1 MAGVSDIINDP
12 SIALLGVP
20 RAPISSDPFTA
31 GQRFAFTNDRER
43 EARAYM
49 QALAGNN
56 QLRSLM
62 QQRLMTQ
69 ETQMERLKQ
78 LEQLRL
84 TLGPAGAASAANLPD
99 ITGFAGASTP
109 VAFAQLQAN
118 AQKTASEGA
127 LEGAK
132 AGQLPIQ
139 SQAFSDVTGF
149 GVREQTPIGQSQAI
163 AAARVP
169 TIENFIRGTKVKQ
182 GAPADIAAESLAR
195 ARGQPTASA
204 GQPGQGIPTGAQT
217 DKFKDIVE
225 KLQVISPGKKYHFII
240 RQDGVMVVVEV
251 DSVTGEEAEVFKF
264 GTNGQSISE

>member
-20 RAPISSDPFTA
+20 RAPINADPFTA

-56 QLRSLM
+56 QLRTLM

-84 TLGPAGAASAANLPD
+84 TLGAEGAAGAAGLPVS
-99 ITGFAGASTP
+99 GFASARTP
-109 VAFAQLQAN
+109 VDFAQLQAN
-118 AQKTASEGA
+118 AQKTASQSA

-149 GVREQTPIGQSQAI
+149 GVREQTPIGQSQAV

-182 GAPADIAAESLAR
+182 GAPADIAAESIAR

-204 GQPGQGIPTGAQT
+204 GQPGQGIPTEAQT
-217 DKFKDIVE
+217 DKFTDIVE
-225 KLQVISPGKKYHFII
+225 KLQAISPGKKYHFII
-240 RQDGVMVVVEV
+240 RQDGVMVVIEV
-251 DSVTGEEAEVFKF
+251 DNVTGEEAEVFKF